1 MLQMHPTKAWLAGV
15 RYCPSP
21 NFNLRPA
28 TTVIDMIVI
37 HGISLPAGKFGGS
50 YIDDL
55 FCNKLNYQAH
65 SSFQALQGL
74 EVSSHI
80 LIHRTGEIVQY
91 VGFDKRAWHA
101 GKSTFQGQQNCNDF
115 AIGIELEGTDIL
127 AYTNSQYQQLRNLIL
142 CLQAYYPAITTPRI
156 VGHSEIAPQR
166 KTDPGSVFD
175 WPRLFQ
181 SLRA

>member
-1 MLQMHPTKAWLAGV
+1 MLRIHPNKAWLADV

-28 TTVIDMIVI
+28 KAVINMIVI
-37 HGISLPAGKFGGS
+37 HGISLPAGEFGGS

-55 FCNKLNYQAH
+55 FCNQLDHQAH
-65 SSFQALQGL
+65 VSFLHLRGL

-80 LIHRTGEIVQY
+80 LIRRTGKIVQY

-101 GKSTFQGQQNCNDF
+101 GKSIFQGQENCNDF
-115 AIGIELEGTDIL
+115 AIGIELEGTDTL
-127 AYTNSQYQQLRNLIL
+127 AYTDKQYQQLSDLIL
-142 CLQAYYPAITTPRI
+142 CLQAYYPAIITSRI
-156 VGHSEIAPQR
+156 LGHCHIAPQR
-166 KTDPGSVFD
+166 KTDPGYVFD